1 MVEFGIHDI
10 RIFQP
15 VLGAS
20 VWIGGQLVLAALV
33 PVLRGISDAA
43 PRLAARRF
51 ALVA

>member
-10 RIFQP
+10 RIFLP
-15 VLGAS
+15 VLGAG
-20 VWIGGQLVLAALV
+20 VWIGGQLMLAALV
-33 PVLRGISDAA
+33 PLRGISDAA